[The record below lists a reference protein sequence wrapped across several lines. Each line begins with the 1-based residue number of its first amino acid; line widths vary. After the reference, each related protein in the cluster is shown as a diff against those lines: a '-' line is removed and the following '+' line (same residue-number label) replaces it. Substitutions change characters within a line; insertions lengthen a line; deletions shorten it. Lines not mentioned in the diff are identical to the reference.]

1 MKRNLLLLSLTIL
14 SLTVFAH
21 DKLQLTSRHISTTDG
36 LAGNTIYE
44 LVQDPDGYIWMATNN
59 GLSRYDGYSI
69 VNYTTLDRKG
79 QDETERVGR
88 ITCDT
93 TEQLLW
99 IRTSIYTNAC
109 YDLRK
114 KQFIDWTDDA
124 ERQLNKFYLS

>member
-1 MKRNLLLLSLTIL
+1 L

-36 LAGNTIYE
+36 LAG
-44 LVQDPDGYIWMATNN
+44 
-59 GLSRYDGYSI
+59 
-69 VNYTTLDRKG
+69 
-79 QDETERVGR
+79 
-88 ITCDT
+88 T

-99 IRTSIYTNAC
+99 ISTSIYTNAC

-124 ERQLNKFYLS
+124 ERQLNKFYLF